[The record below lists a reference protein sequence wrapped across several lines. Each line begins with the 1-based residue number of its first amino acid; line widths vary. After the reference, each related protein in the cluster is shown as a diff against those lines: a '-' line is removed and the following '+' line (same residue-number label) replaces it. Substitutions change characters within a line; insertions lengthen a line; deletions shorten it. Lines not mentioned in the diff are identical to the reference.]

1 MLTPTTEKAAL
12 KRLIVQ
18 NSSAAYLV
26 ADSSKFYKRAMTCIN
41 MLSDY
46 TGVITD
52 KEFSK
57 TELEAIAEN
66 NIAIIHAGG

>member
-1 MLTPTTEKAAL
+1 MEAAA
-12 KRLIVQ
+12 IG
-18 NSSAAYLV
+18 
-26 ADSSKFYKRAMTCIN
+26 KRAMTCIN